1 MIPWTQTIP
10 FHGGTQAMTT
20 DIRLRFL
27 HPSGAIGPG
36 KVSLL
41 EEIDRTGSISAAARA
56 LGMSF
61 RRAWFLVETMN
72 SAFREPVVRTNV
84 GGREGGGTG
93 LTAFGQEVNARYRRM
108 EEEARRAAAPHLA
121 WLDEALKPG
130 GEAGKGTGGT
140 DPKSNGPESDDP

>member
-1 MIPWTQTIP
+1 
-10 FHGGTQAMTT
+10 MTT

-36 KVSLL
+36 KIALL
-41 EEIDRTGSISAAARA
+41 EAIDRSGSISAAARN

-61 RRAWFLVETMN
+61 RRAWFLVETLN
-72 SAFREPVVRTNV
+72 NAFRDPVVRTNV

-93 LTAFGQEVNARYRRM
+93 LTPFGQEVIARYRRM

-121 WLDEALKPG
+121 WLDGALRPPE
-130 GEAGKGTGGT
+130 EAGAETRDGTAAVE
-140 DPKSNGPESDDP
+140 PKSNFTESRDP

>member
-1 MIPWTQTIP
+1 
-10 FHGGTQAMTT
+10 MTT

-93 LTAFGQEVNARYRRM
+93 LTAFGQEVIARYRRM

-121 WLDEALKPG
+121 WLDEALKPE
-130 GEAGKGTGGT
+130 EAPGKSPPPTG
-140 DPKSNGPESDDP
+140 PKSNGPDSDDP

>member
-1 MIPWTQTIP
+1 
-10 FHGGTQAMTT
+10 MTT
-20 DIRLRFL
+20 DIRVRFL

-36 KVSLL
+36 KISLL

-72 SAFREPVVRTNV
+72 TAFRDPVVRTNV

-93 LTAFGQEVNARYRRM
+93 LTPFGQEVISRYRLM
-108 EEEARRAAAPHLA
+108 EEEARRAASPHLE
-121 WLDEALKPG
+121 WLDDALRPQ
-130 GEAGKGTGGT
+130 EDAVTGA
-140 DPKSNGPESDDP
+140 DSQSVPKSNFPDQGNP

>member
-1 MIPWTQTIP
+1 
-10 FHGGTQAMTT
+10 MTT

-93 LTAFGQEVNARYRRM
+93 LTAFGQEVIARYRRM

-121 WLDEALKPG
+121 WLDEALKP
-130 GEAGKGTGGT
+130 EAALEKGADSA
-140 DPKSNGPESDDP
+140 DPKSNGPDSGDP

>member
-1 MIPWTQTIP
+1 
-10 FHGGTQAMTT
+10 MTT

-93 LTAFGQEVNARYRRM
+93 LTAFGQEVIARYRRM

-121 WLDEALKPG
+121 WLDEALKPE
-130 GEAGKGTGGT
+130 EASEKDAQSA

>member
-1 MIPWTQTIP
+1 
-10 FHGGTQAMTT
+10 MTT
-20 DIRLRFL
+20 DIRLRFI

-93 LTAFGQEVNARYRRM
+93 LTAFGQEVIARYRRM

-130 GEAGKGTGGT
+130 KEAGEEAEEAAPKSDGQ
-140 DPKSNGPESDDP
+140 KSNGPGSDDP

>member
-1 MIPWTQTIP
+1 
-10 FHGGTQAMTT
+10 MTT

-93 LTAFGQEVNARYRRM
+93 LTAFGQEVIARYRRM

-121 WLDEALKPG
+121 WLDEALKP
-130 GEAGKGTGGT
+130 EAALEKGAEPA
-140 DPKSNGPESDDP
+140 DPKSNGPDSGDP

>member
-1 MIPWTQTIP
+1 
-10 FHGGTQAMTT
+10 MTT

-72 SAFREPVVRTNV
+72 SAFREPVVRTSV

-93 LTAFGQEVNARYRRM
+93 LTAFGQEVIARYRRM

-121 WLDEALKPG
+121 WLDEALKP
-130 GEAGKGTGGT
+130 EAASEKGAESD
-140 DPKSNGPESDDP
+140 DPKSNGPEADDP

>member
-1 MIPWTQTIP
+1 
-10 FHGGTQAMTT
+10 MTT

-36 KVSLL
+36 KVTLL
-41 EEIDRTGSISAAARA
+41 EQIDRTGSISAAARA

-72 SAFREPVVRTNV
+72 TAFREPVVRTNV

-93 LTAFGQEVNARYRRM
+93 LTAFGQEVVTRYRRM
-108 EEEARRAAAPHLA
+108 EEEARKAAAPHLA
-121 WLDEALKPG
+121 WLDEALKP
-130 GEAGKGTGGT
+130 E
-140 DPKSNGPESDDP
+140 PPETKEES

>member
-1 MIPWTQTIP
+1 
-10 FHGGTQAMTT
+10 MTT
-20 DIRLRFL
+20 DIRVRFL

-41 EEIDRTGSISAAARA
+41 EAIDRTGSISAAARS

-84 GGREGGGTG
+84 GGREGGGAG
-93 LTAFGQEVNARYRRM
+93 LTAFGQEVIARYRRM
-108 EEEARRAAAPHLA
+108 EEEARKAASPHLS
-121 WLDEALKPG
+121 WLNEALKPELADG
-130 GEAGKGTGGT
+130 SVSDA
-140 DPKSNGPESDDP
+140 DPKSNIPDADDP

>member
-1 MIPWTQTIP
+1 
-10 FHGGTQAMTT
+10 MTT

-93 LTAFGQEVNARYRRM
+93 LTAFGQEVIARYRRM

-121 WLDEALKPG
+121 WLDEALKP
-130 GEAGKGTGGT
+130 EAASEKAA
-140 DPKSNGPESDDP
+140 DSAVPKSNGPDSGDP

>member
-1 MIPWTQTIP
+1 
-10 FHGGTQAMTT
+10 MTT

-93 LTAFGQEVNARYRRM
+93 LTAFGQEVIARYRRM

-121 WLDEALKPG
+121 WLDEALKPEEPSERG
-130 GEAGKGTGGT
+130 AESNG
-140 DPKSNGPESDDP
+140 PKSNGPDADDP